1 MKKLLFILSLIAFA
15 GTGTATAQHIA
26 VEKQAGELFAME
38 LSELKQITFNGTT
51 VNIEDNTGT
60 IYSASMGDIKRIYFD
75 DMSSIADINAQG
87 GDLVE
92 YLSHDDIA
100 INSEAG
106 SMVTVYSLTGAQLLT
121 RRIDTQGEAISI
133 AGLPQGIYIVKAEE
147 RTTKIIKR

>member
-1 MKKLLFILSLIAFA
+1 MTTA
-15 GTGTATAQHIA
+15 ATAQHMV
-26 VEKQAGELFAME
+26 VEMTDSNSRVVQLEN
-38 LSELKQITFNGTT
+38 LKQITFDGIT
-51 VNIEDNTGT
+51 VNIEQTDGT
-60 IYSASMGDIKRIYFD
+60 KSSASMGNIKRIYFD

-106 SMVTVYSLTGAQLLT
+106 STVAIYSLTGAQLLT

-133 AGLPQGIYIVKAEE
+133 AGLPQGIYIVKANG

>member
-1 MKKLLFILSLIAFA
+1 MKKLLFIISLLAIA
-15 GTGTATAQHIA
+15 GTATAQHMV
-26 VEKQAGELFAME
+26 VETASGNEVFTLE
-38 LSELKQITFNGTT
+38 NLKQITFDGTI
-51 VNIEDNTGT
+51 VNIEQTDGT
-60 IYSASMGDIKRIYFD
+60 TSSASMGDIERIYFGD
-75 DMSSIADINAQG
+75 HTSIADINAQG

-121 RRIDTQGEAISI
+121 RRIDTQGETISI
-133 AGLPQGIYIVKAEE
+133 AGLPKGIYIVKANG

>member
-1 MKKLLFILSLIAFA
+1 MTTA
-15 GTGTATAQHIA
+15 ATAQHMV
-26 VEKQAGELFAME
+26 VEMAESNSRVVQLENLE
-38 LSELKQITFNGTT
+38 QITFDGIT
-51 VNIEDNTGT
+51 VNIEQTDGT
-60 IYSASMGDIKRIYFD
+60 KSSASMGNIKRIYFD

-121 RRIDTQGEAISI
+121 RRIDTQGETISS
-133 AGLPQGIYIVKAEE
+133 AGLPKGIYMVKANG

>member
-15 GTGTATAQHIA
+15 GTATAQHIA

-75 DMSSIADINAQG
+75 DMSSIADINTQG

-106 SMVTVYSLTGAQLLT
+106 SMVAVYSLTGAQLLT

-133 AGLPQGIYIVKAEE
+133 AGLPQGIYIVKANG

>member
-1 MKKLLFILSLIAFA
+1 MKKLLFIISLLAIS
-15 GTGTATAQHIA
+15 GTATAQHMV
-26 VEKQAGELFAME
+26 VETAGGNEVFTLDN
-38 LSELKQITFNGTT
+38 LKQITFNGTT
-51 VNIEDNTGT
+51 VNIEQSNGAKS
-60 IYSASMGDIKRIYFD
+60 SASMGDIKRIYFD

-106 SMVTVYSLTGAQLLT
+106 SMVTVYSLTGAQLLS
-121 RRIDTQGEAISI
+121 RRIDTQGETISI
-133 AGLPQGIYIVKAEE
+133 AALPQGIYIVKANG

>member
-1 MKKLLFILSLIAFA
+1 MKKLLFIISLLAIA
-15 GTGTATAQHIA
+15 GTATAQHMV
-26 VEKQAGELFAME
+26 VETAGGNEVFTLDN
-38 LSELKQITFNGTT
+38 LKQITFNGTT
-51 VNIEDNTGT
+51 VNIEQSNGAKS
-60 IYSASMGDIKRIYFD
+60 SASMGDIKRIYFD

-121 RRIDTQGEAISI
+121 RRIDTQGETISI
-133 AGLPQGIYIVKAEE
+133 AALPQGIYIVKANEI
-147 RTTKIIKR
+147 TTKIIKR

>member
-1 MKKLLFILSLIAFA
+1 MKKLLFIISLLAIA
-15 GTGTATAQHIA
+15 GTATAQHMV
-26 VEKQAGELFAME
+26 VETAGGNEVFTLDN
-38 LSELKQITFNGTT
+38 LKQITFTGTT
-51 VNIEDNTGT
+51 VNIEQSNGAKS
-60 IYSASMGDIKRIYFD
+60 SASMGDIKRIYFD

-121 RRIDTQGEAISI
+121 RRIDTQGETISI
-133 AGLPQGIYIVKAEE
+133 AALPQGIYIVKANG